1 MFTYQIDLEYLGT
14 NFVGWQFQKNGV
26 SVQEV
31 LEKVLSKFLKDKIKV
46 IGSGRTDAGVHAKG
60 QSAHFKTNKKI
71 DYKSKGKDTK
81 KIKEQINKLE
91 SKIKLAKS
99 KKELKTMEVENIRR
113 DMKVLTDGVN
123 TVIAKLE
130 RAEGTWEMAEN
141 LYEVLADK
149 VRQMEYDIK
158 DLNREINY

>member
-1 MFTYQIDLEYLGT
+1 MDLAALLKK
-14 NFVGWQFQKNGV
+14 NFVLVPVVASVLVGTFTGV
-26 SVQEV
+26 KYVVNLTDTINEN
-31 LEKVLSKFLKDKIKV
+31 KI
-46 IGSGRTDAGVHAKG
+46 
-60 QSAHFKTNKKI
+60 
-71 DYKSKGKDTK
+71 
-81 KIKEQINKLE
+81 QI
-91 SKIKLAKS
+91 
-99 KKELKTMEVENIRR
+99 ENIQR
-113 DMKVLTDGVN
+113 DMSVLTDNIN